1 VRTLRV
7 YCAGI
12 VLGATLAAAVWLYTY
27 RGWENI
33 EHTDPTGRVQLL
45 PPEHVRL
52 TPWWGVYATV
62 ALIFVGAG
70 VSLWLLPERR
80 RLIERLATRFVKTP
94 S

>member
-1 VRTLRV
+1 MRAARV
-7 YCAGI
+7 YCAGV

-27 RGWENI
+27 RGWEII
-33 EHTDPTGRVQLL
+33 EHTDPTGRHQLL
-45 PPEHVRL
+45 PSERVRL
-52 TPWWGVYATV
+52 QPWWSVYATV

-80 RLIERLATRFVKTP
+80 RLIERFAARFVKP